1 MRPGHDPAGG
11 RAATYNGAVSIAGA
25 ALPDPRA
32 EPWRQAEQASG
43 SGVRVPSSLL
53 LRATMTR
60 PALRRLLP
68 ALSLLAAVLAGCGS
82 KPAPQQRGAAPA
94 VVTTATV
101 ASVPWNDAI
110 EALGTAQANESVT
123 LTAKV
128 TETVDRVNFDDGDL
142 ASTGQVLVDL
152 SGRAEVAQLEEE
164 HAAYKEAQKQLDRQ
178 SELVKQGTI
187 ARSQM
192 DTQVAARDAARARM
206 DAIRA
211 RLSDRVIT
219 APFDGVLGFRRVSPG
234 TLVTPGTEIATLDD
248 ISVIKLDFPIPESF
262 LGNVA
267 AGQKVEALSAAWPDA
282 RFEGQVRAI
291 DSRVDPVTRAVTV
304 RAEIPNPEARLRPG
318 MLLTVRLLRPERQAL
333 VIPEIALLQVGAK
346 SFVYRVGDGARVEQV
361 EVQTGARRRG
371 EVEIVAGLAAGER
384 IVVEGTVK
392 LRPGAVIAEAQAPAA
407 APAAVT
413 GNP

>member
-1 MRPGHDPAGG
+1 
-11 RAATYNGAVSIAGA
+11 
-25 ALPDPRA
+25 
-32 EPWRQAEQASG
+32 
-43 SGVRVPSSLL
+43 
-53 LRATMTR
+53 MTR
-60 PALRRLLP
+60 PASRPLLSFF
-68 ALSLLAAVLAGCGS
+68 ALLAASLAGCGNDS
-82 KPAPQQRGAAPA
+82 APPQRGPAPA
-94 VVTTATV
+94 VVTTTTV
-101 ASVPWNDAI
+101 SSAPWNDAI

-164 HAAYKEAQKQLDRQ
+164 HAAYKEAQKQLERQ

-248 ISVIKLDFPIPESF
+248 ISVIKLDFPIPETF

-267 AGQKVEALSAAWPDA
+267 PGQKVEASSAAWPEA
-282 RFEGQVRAI
+282 RFEGTVRAI

-346 SFVYRVGDGARVEQV
+346 SFVYRVGADDTVEQV
-361 EVQTGARRRG
+361 AVKTGARRRG
-371 EVEIVAGLAAGER
+371 EVEIVEGLADGER
-384 IVVEGTVK
+384 IVVEGTIK
-392 LRPGAVIAEAQAPAA
+392 LRPGTPIAESKPAATPAPPAPAA
-407 APAAVT
+407 S